1 MEAPIYENHILKFT
15 FNSKSVS
22 AQEVLVASSR
32 FKASVSSHCHRV
44 PLAFYPPKS
53 ILSFHSCNDPLAREV
68 YCNKLPLMAKH
79 SCLLDLPK
87 RRARRDRWTDQP
99 PRLVAS
105 SPGAE
110 RDWSS

>member
-44 PLAFYPPKS
+44 PLA
-53 ILSFHSCNDPLAREV
+53 I
-68 YCNKLPLMAKH
+68 
-79 SCLLDLPK
+79 
-87 RRARRDRWTDQP
+87 QP
-99 PRLVAS
+99 PIS
-105 SPGAE
+105 HIY
-110 RDWSS
+110 D